1 MSSANPMTKA
11 LELAGSTRGDGRTE
25 VSTNSTSSA
34 MDPRPEKKEG
44 DQAAIEERHLTRKNL
59 RIIDSW
65 IQDIETIEVA
75 CKGTKGRSDADSKL
89 DDFQRYKLDLNDKLS
104 VLKQDISTKKGIEDR
119 VGTNAESIKLKSKIK
134 RNLDD
139 ARRIQIKL
147 DLAYKEAQ
155 RDFDNGDSDM
165 TVEEIRSRQELAE
178 LMAQDLEF
186 VQNEFDPKETAQVDD
201 SGGFKLA
208 YRGRERR
215 REKRATAKDRGL
227 VASEPQ
233 PLTAKQQAF
242 IQESIERDRELD
254 EKLSQIQAGVKM
266 LGAIAGDINHE
277 LDVQKTMLEEVDN
290 KMVNVTDK
298 LETRNEEIKL
308 LLEQSG
314 GAGRWCPALVLC
326 IILMACIG
334 YIYNLATH

>member
-1 MSSANPMTKA
+1 MSSANPMTRA

-34 MDPRPEKKEG
+34 MDPQPERKDDREL
-44 DQAAIEERHLTRKNL
+44 EERHLTRKNL

-65 IQDIETIEVA
+65 IHEIETIEVA

-89 DDFQRYKLDLNDKLS
+89 DDFQRYKLDLNDKLF

-134 RNLDD
+134 KNLDD

-147 DLAYKEAQ
+147 DMSYKDAL

-186 VQNEFDPKETAQVDD
+186 VQNEFEPKERKKEGHEEGA
-201 SGGFKLA
+201 FKLA

-254 EKLSQIQAGVKM
+254 EKLSQIHAGVKM

-298 LETRNEEIKL
+298 LETRNAEIKAM
-308 LLEQSG
+308 LEESG
-314 GAGRWCPALVLC
+314 GATRWCPALVLC
-326 IILMACIG
+326 IILLACIG
-334 YIYNLATH
+334 YIYNLATD